1 MSVLVPLRLLRVA
14 RRGFPGRTG
23 VERRPVYLGAS
34 ARRCFV
40 AQLKRFDAVLRT
52 LTFKPFK
59 MLFNE
64 CNSFQVLIKVHA
76 CGVNPVETYIRSG
89 NYARKPALPYTP
101 GSDVAGVIEGV
112 GGRVTAFKVLHRA
125 FIPYSL

>member
-1 MSVLVPLRLLRVA
+1 M
-14 RRGFPGRTG
+14 
-23 VERRPVYLGAS
+23 
-34 ARRCFV
+34 
-40 AQLKRFDAVLRT
+40 
-52 LTFKPFK
+52 
-59 MLFNE
+59 
-64 CNSFQVLIKVHA
+64 
-76 CGVNPVETYIRSG
+76 ETYIRSG